1 MPSGGLLFEKD
12 VNPVSRRIERLF
24 EGIRA
29 AYLSARQDPKEY
41 GKEWMKEIVDD
52 DHTSERLKKVSK
64 KAIRYYDRL
73 IKICHK
79 YKHQPAVNDKWLNK
93 YLNKKYPKG
102 VTGGVLGIKGKI
114 YPTTEDYYKL
124 LKQTKGDK

>member
-1 MPSGGLLFEKD
+1 MNIFFYQDEKNHSSLMSDLAWSGHNE
-12 VNPVSRRIERLF
+12 RIDQLE
-24 EGIRA
+24 EC
-29 AYLSARQDPKEY
+29 
-41 GKEWMKEIVDD
+41 KEWMKKIVDD
-52 DHTSERLKKVSK
+52 DHTNERLKKVSK

-102 VTGGVLGIKGKI
+102 VMGGVLGIKGKI

>member
-1 MPSGGLLFEKD
+1 MNIFFYQDEKNHSSLMGDLAWSGHNE
-12 VNPVSRRIERLF
+12 RIDQLE
-24 EGIRA
+24 EC
-29 AYLSARQDPKEY
+29 
-41 GKEWMKEIVDD
+41 KEWMKKIVDD
-52 DHTSERLKKVSK
+52 DHTNERLKKVSK

-102 VTGGVLGIKGKI
+102 VIGGVLGIKGKI

-124 LKQTKGDK
+124 LKQTSVI

>member
-1 MPSGGLLFEKD
+1 MNIFFYQDEKNHSSLMSDLAWSGHNE
-12 VNPVSRRIERLF
+12 RIDQLE
-24 EGIRA
+24 EC
-29 AYLSARQDPKEY
+29 
-41 GKEWMKEIVDD
+41 KEWMKKIVDD
-52 DHTSERLKKVSK
+52 DHTNERLKKVSK

-114 YPTTEDYYKL
+114 YPTTENYYKL

>member
-1 MPSGGLLFEKD
+1 MNIFFYQDEKNHSSLMSDLAWSGHNE
-12 VNPVSRRIERLF
+12 RIDQLE
-24 EGIRA
+24 EC
-29 AYLSARQDPKEY
+29 
-41 GKEWMKEIVDD
+41 KEWMKKIVDD
-52 DHTSERLKKVSK
+52 DHTNERLKKVSK

>member
-1 MPSGGLLFEKD
+1 MGDLAWSGHNE
-12 VNPVSRRIERLF
+12 RIDQLE
-24 EGIRA
+24 EC
-29 AYLSARQDPKEY
+29 
-41 GKEWMKEIVDD
+41 KEWMKQIVDD
-52 DHTSERLKKVSK
+52 DHASERLKKVSK

>member
-1 MPSGGLLFEKD
+1 MNIFFYQDENNHSSLMGDLAWSGHNE
-12 VNPVSRRIERLF
+12 RIDQLE
-24 EGIRA
+24 EC
-29 AYLSARQDPKEY
+29 
-41 GKEWMKEIVDD
+41 KEWMKKIVDD
-52 DHTSERLKKVSK
+52 DHTNERLKKVSK

-102 VTGGVLGIKGKI
+102 VIGGVLGIKGKI

>member
-1 MPSGGLLFEKD
+1 MNIFFYQDEKNHSSLMGDLAWSGHNE
-12 VNPVSRRIERLF
+12 RIDQLE
-24 EGIRA
+24 EC
-29 AYLSARQDPKEY
+29 
-41 GKEWMKEIVDD
+41 KEWMKKIVDD
-52 DHTSERLKKVSK
+52 DHTNERLKKVSK

-114 YPTTEDYYKL
+114 YPTTENYYKL

>member
-1 MPSGGLLFEKD
+1 MNIFFYQDQKNHSSLMGDLAWSGHNE
-12 VNPVSRRIERLF
+12 RIDQLE
-24 EGIRA
+24 EC
-29 AYLSARQDPKEY
+29 
-41 GKEWMKEIVDD
+41 KEWMKKIVDD

>member
-1 MPSGGLLFEKD
+1 MNIFFYQDEKNHSSLMGDLAWSGHNE
-12 VNPVSRRIERLF
+12 RIDQLE
-24 EGIRA
+24 EC
-29 AYLSARQDPKEY
+29 
-41 GKEWMKEIVDD
+41 KEWMKKIVDD
-52 DHTSERLKKVSK
+52 DHTNERLKKVSK

>member
-1 MPSGGLLFEKD
+1 MNIFFYQDEKNHSSLMGDLAWSGHNE
-12 VNPVSRRIERLF
+12 RIDQLE
-24 EGIRA
+24 EC
-29 AYLSARQDPKEY
+29 
-41 GKEWMKEIVDD
+41 KEWMKKIVDD
-52 DHTSERLKKVSK
+52 DHTNERLKKVSK

-102 VTGGVLGIKGKI
+102 VIGGVLGIKGKI